1 MALADKQ
8 VWLSPQ
14 SNSSALPFTPTPLAG
29 LQLFTPRVFGD
40 ERGYFLESYNERT
53 FREAGI
59 SNHFVQDNQALSKRG
74 VLRGLH
80 YQTGAAAQAK
90 LVRVIQGEVFDVA
103 VDLRLDSPTLGQWY
117 GVRLSGESHQQLFVP
132 RGFAHG
138 YLVLSETAL
147 FAYKCD
153 NLYQPAAEG
162 GLRYDDPAIGIE
174 WPEVGQE
181 YMVAERDLVWPA
193 LAGK

>member
-1 MALADKQ
+1 M
-8 VWLSPQ
+8 
-14 SNSSALPFTPTPLAG
+14 PFSPTPIAG
-29 LQLFTPRVFGD
+29 LLLFTPRVFGD

-53 FREAGI
+53 FKEAGI
-59 SNHFVQDNQALSKRG
+59 NSHFVQDNQALSSRG

-80 YQTGAAAQAK
+80 YQTGEAAQAK

-103 VDLRLDSPTLGQWY
+103 VDLRLDSPTLGQWH
-117 GVRLSGESHQQLFVP
+117 GVLLSGENHNQLFVP

-153 NLYQPAAEG
+153 NFYHPAAEG

-174 WPEVGQE
+174 WPDVGQE
-181 YMVAERDLVWPA
+181 YLVAERDMAWPA
-193 LAGK
+193 LTGQAS